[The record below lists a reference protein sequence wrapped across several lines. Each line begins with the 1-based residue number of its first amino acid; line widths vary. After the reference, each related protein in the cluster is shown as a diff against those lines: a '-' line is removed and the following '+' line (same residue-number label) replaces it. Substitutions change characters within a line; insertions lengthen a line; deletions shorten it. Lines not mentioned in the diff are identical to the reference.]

1 MNIHADF
8 IEGCKKDAYEYYFE
22 EYEKET
28 TYFDKV
34 AEEKSSDAAYE
45 SGTVLTGP
53 GLLDEKPYGEDYLAI
68 GLAEA
73 FTWYCKMR
81 EYGNL
86 LPIEGSTLEDVKRKA
101 GDLIQKWSKMWAE
114 AARNTKETVVFNLI
128 NYGGY
133 IHPGHVVFDQSIA
146 GGVLDDPSGDGV
158 YTGTAAAT
166 LPFITLSG
174 NEWTDPNGDTY
185 YNGLSASNPSPDN
198 FKTAWQ
204 LLTRTNAKTESGAV
218 AVITPNVLLTA
229 NTTDALLWR
238 QILESEKM
246 AGTSLNDKNI
256 LQNLIA
262 SIISCPWLNAAFAA
276 AHAWAIMD
284 AKKSIRIYHRI
295 EPEFDFFEDKKS
307 NTFYGRIRMRIG
319 ANVINVKQTVGANFP
334 TS

>member
-22 EYEKET
+22 EYEKEG

-45 SGTVLTGP
+45 KGTVLTGP
-53 GLLDEKPYGEDYLAI
+53 GLLDKKAYGKDYAAI

-73 FTWYCKMR
+73 YTWYCSIK

-101 GDLIQKWSKMWAE
+101 GDLIKTWSPNWAE
-114 AARNTKETVVFNLI
+114 AARNTKESMVFDI
-128 NYGGY
+128 FNYGGY
-133 IHPGHVVFDQSIA
+133 LAGKDSVFNQSLS

-158 YTGTAAAT
+158 YTGTTASP
-166 LPFITLSG
+166 LPFVTLSG
-174 NEWTDPNGDTY
+174 NEWTDPNGDEY
-185 YNGLSASNPSPDN
+185 YNGLTLDPSPAN
-198 FKTAWQ
+198 FKTAYVR
-204 LLTRTNAKTESGAV
+204 LTRTNAKTESGGM
-218 AVITPNVLLTA
+218 AVIIPNLLLCV
-229 NTTDALLWR
+229 NDADAITGR
-238 QILESEKM
+238 EILESDKVAGENVNTKNVIKSLM
-246 AGTSLNDKNI
+246 ANI
-256 LQNLIA
+256 LP
-262 SIISCPWLNAAFAA
+262 CPWLNDAMSTAR
-276 AHAWAIMD
+276 AWALMK

-319 ANVINVKQTVGANFP
+319 SNVINVKQTVASNFP

>member
-34 AEEKSSDAAYE
+34 AEEQSSDAAYE
-45 SGTVLTGP
+45 KGTVLTGP
-53 GLLDEKPYGEDYLAI
+53 GLLDEKPYGADYLAI

-73 FTWYCKMR
+73 YTWYCKMR

-101 GDLIQKWSKMWAE
+101 GDLIKTWAKNWAT
-114 AARNTKETVVFNLI
+114 AARNTKETLVFNHF
-128 NYGGY
+128 NFGGY
-133 IHPGHVVFDQSIA
+133 TAGHHATFDQSLS

-158 YTGTAAAT
+158 YTGTAASVK
-166 LPFITLSG
+166 PFITLNG

-185 YNGLSASNPSPDN
+185 YNGLSVNPSPEN
-198 FKTAWQ
+198 FKTAWER
-204 LLTRTNAKTESGAV
+204 LTRTIAKTESGTV
-218 AVITPNVLLTA
+218 AVITPNLLLCA

-246 AGTSLNDKNI
+246 AGTNLNDLNV
-256 LQNLIA
+256 LRNLID
-262 SIISCPWLNAAFAA
+262 SIVAVPFLNAAFATA
-276 AHAWAIMD
+276 RAWAIMQ
-284 AKKSIRIYHRI
+284 AKKSISIYHRI

-319 ANVINVKQTVGANFP
+319 ATVKNVKYTVGSNFP

>member
-1 MNIHADF
+1 MLLHADF

-28 TYFDKV
+28 TYFDKI
-34 AEEKSSDAAYE
+34 AEEAKSDAAYE
-45 SGTVLTGP
+45 QGTVLTGP
-53 GLLDEKPYGEDYLAI
+53 GELDAKPYGGDYLSI

-73 FTWYCKMR
+73 FTWYIAMR

-101 GDLIQKWSKMWAE
+101 GDLIKKWSTLWAQ
-114 AARNTKETVVFNLI
+114 AARNTKEKRVFNLF

-133 IHPGHVVFDQSIA
+133 TSGHDATFDQTVQ

-158 YTGTAAAT
+158 YTGTAAAVK
-166 LPFITLSG
+166 PFIALSG
-174 NEWTDPNGDTY
+174 NNWTDPDGSTY
-185 YNGLSASNPSPDN
+185 YNGLSATNPSPEN

-246 AGTSLNDKNI
+246 AGVNTNDKNV
-256 LQNLIA
+256 LQDLIG
-262 SIISCPWLNAAFAA
+262 SIIACPWLDAAFATA
-276 AHAWAIMD
+276 RAWAIMQ

-319 ANVINVKQTVGANFP
+319 ANIINVKYTVAANFP